1 MVAGGFVLV
10 ALVAVAAALAV
21 SGCDE
26 ADCAPCQNSG
36 DRTCPNVQGNLTG
49 EIQISEGS
57 CDVPW
62 GGQGQVS
69 LSIEQTQVNP
79 GEDDEYSE
87 LKIMIIWS
95 AGGLMLLTLQGE
107 LCDTDDRAFPKR
119 YPFHASSQD
128 TSDDKNISYAL
139 GGDIIVYDPLE
150 SRNPDFCGAISIVVN
165 SAEETCSMAAVVYSQ
180 ESLCSN

>member
-1 MVAGGFVLV
+1 MAANRFVL
-10 ALVAVAAALAV
+10 AVLLTLAAA
-21 SGCDE
+21 GCE
-26 ADCAPCQNSG
+26 EQECNPCQNSG
-36 DRTCPNVQGNLTG
+36 DQTCPNVKGNLTG
-49 EIQISEGS
+49 TIQISEGS

-69 LSIEQTQVNP
+69 VSIEQTQMNP

-95 AGGLMLLTLQGE
+95 AGGLMLLTLEGE

-128 TSDDKNISYAL
+128 TSEDKNINYAL
-139 GGDIIVYDPLE
+139 GGDLIVYDPLE
-150 SRNPDFCGAISIVVN
+150 GKNPGFCGAISIAVN
-165 SAEETCSMAAVVYSQ
+165 SAEETCSMAAIIFSQ
-180 ESLCSN
+180 ESLCTN